1 MKLQE
6 IRKKRGYSQSELS
19 LLTNISVKTIQK
31 YEIGERN
38 IDGAKLETLCDLAI
52 ALDVPIS
59 DIVEDETLKTKLKL
73 VTKKPIV

>member
-6 IRKKRGYSQSELS
+6 IRKKRGYSQNELS

-31 YEIGERN
+31 YEIGYRS
-38 IDGAKLETLCDLAI
+38 IDGASLETLCDLAI
-52 ALDVPIS
+52 ALDVSIS

>member
-6 IRKKRGYSQSELS
+6 IRKSKNLTAKELS
-19 LLTNISVKTIQK
+19 AKSGVPIYMIQK
-31 YEIGERN
+31 YEIGVRN

-52 ALDVPIS
+52 ALDVSIS

-73 VTKKPIV
+73 ATKKSIR

>member
-19 LLTNISVKTIQK
+19 LLTKISVKTIQK

-52 ALDVPIS
+52 ALDV
-59 DIVEDETLKTKLKL
+59 DICDIIESPKLKAKIKM
-73 VTKKPIV
+73 TMKKPIV

>member
-73 VTKKPIV
+73 ATNRIVR

>member
-52 ALDVPIS
+52 ALDVPII
-59 DIVEDETLKTKLKL
+59 DIVEDETLRTKIKM
-73 VTKKPIV
+73 TMKKPIV

>member
-52 ALDVPIS
+52 VLDV
-59 DIVEDETLKTKLKL
+59 DICDIIESPKLKAKIKMAM
-73 VTKKPIV
+73 KKPIV

>member
-52 ALDVPIS
+52 ALDVDVC
-59 DIVEDETLKTKLKL
+59 DIIASPTLKAKIKMTMK
-73 VTKKPIV
+73 TPIV

>member
-52 ALDVPIS
+52 ALDVSIS

>member
-52 ALDVPIS
+52 ALDVEVC
-59 DIVEDETLKTKLKL
+59 DIMLYEEVL
-73 VTKKPIV
+73 V

>member
-52 ALDVPIS
+52 ALDVPII
-59 DIVEDETLKTKLKL
+59 DIVEDETLITKIKMAM
-73 VTKKPIV
+73 KKPIV